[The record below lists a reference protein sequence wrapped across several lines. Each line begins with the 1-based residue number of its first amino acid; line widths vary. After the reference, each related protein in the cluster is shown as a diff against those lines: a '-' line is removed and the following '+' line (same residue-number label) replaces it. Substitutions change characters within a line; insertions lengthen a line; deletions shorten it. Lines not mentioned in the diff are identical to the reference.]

1 MTLPKPDIA
10 YIPCNIE
17 IVEVLLDLAKITS
30 EDIIYDLGCGDG
42 RILIA
47 AAQKYGTCGIGIDI
61 DPQRIEDAKQKAL
74 KNRVDEQL
82 EFYQQDLF
90 LSNFANADVIF
101 IYLLPHLNLRL
112 RPQLWK
118 QLKPGTRIISRDFDM
133 GDWKP
138 LQQLTLTVEEDK
150 EQEEVTLYYWEIG
163 NQ

>member
-1 MTLPKPDIA
+1 MRQDLTRILSWVPMNA
-10 YIPCNIE
+10 R
-17 IVEVLLDLAKITS
+17 VL
-30 EDIIYDLGCGDG
+30 DLGCGDG
-42 RILIA
+42 EFLALLSRERGA
-47 AAQKYGTCGIGIDI
+47 RCIGIDI

-138 LQQLTLTVEEDK
+138 LQQLTLTVEEEE
-150 EQEEVTLYYWEIG
+150 EQEEVNLYYWEIG
-163 NQ
+163 RR

>member
-10 YIPCNIE
+10 FIPCTQE
-17 IVEVLLDLAKITS
+17 IVEAVLKLAAVNS
-30 EDIIYDLGCGDG
+30 QDILYDLGCGDG

-47 AAQKYGTCGIGIDI
+47 AAKQYGTRGVGIDI
-61 DPQRIEDAKQKAL
+61 DPSIIESARNKAL
-74 KNRVDEQL
+74 KNRVSEKL

-90 LSNFANADVIF
+90 TSNFSNATVIF

-118 QLKPGTRIISRDFDM
+118 QLKPGTKIISRDFHM
-133 GDWKP
+133 GDWQP
-138 LQQLTLTVEEDK
+138 LKQLKLIVKEDG
-150 EQEEVTLYYWEIG
+150 EVEEVTLYYWEI